1 MGFSCENIFF
11 SPSLPQENF
20 RSQTDLPRRAIDG
33 AAFGECFTAR
43 QIFPRGWARLA
54 PPRAP
59 FYPRGMLTFVDVE
72 EARER
77 IREQIYI
84 SPFPRSETISAMT
97 GNSVF
102 FKLENLQLT
111 GSFKER
117 GALNRLLTL
126 TPEEARRGVIAASAG
141 NHGMA
146 VAYHSRRL
154 NIAATVV
161 MPVTAPLIKVT
172 RVRQYGAQS
181 VLSGNDYDGALAEAL
196 RLSNERKLTFISAF
210 NDPWIVAG
218 QGSIGIELY
227 EQNPDLDAVIVPVG
241 GGGLIA
247 GIALAL
253 KTLLPKV
260 RIIGVQAEAV
270 PSMKRA
276 LESGAPLQLP
286 AAMTIADGIAVRAVG
301 ATPLELVQ
309 RYVDEIVT
317 VNEREIANA
326 VLLLLEIEKTV
337 AEGAAAV
344 PLAALINKKLSLTNK
359 NIGLI
364 VSGGNIDMNLISR
377 IIETGLIQDG
387 RLGRFSVVIS
397 DRPGSLARLAQR
409 VAELG
414 ANILQITHSRG
425 FGEMAIGETEVELIL
440 ETAGKEHIQRIYET
454 LLADQ
459 FKIKNDP

>member
-1 MGFSCENIFF
+1 MI
-11 SPSLPQENF
+11 
-20 RSQTDLPRRAIDG
+20 
-33 AAFGECFTAR
+33 
-43 QIFPRGWARLA
+43 
-54 PPRAP
+54 
-59 FYPRGMLTFVDVE
+59 TFVDIE

-77 IREQIYI
+77 IKDQIYL
-84 SPFPRSETISAMT
+84 SPFPHSETISRMT
-97 GNSVF
+97 GNKVF

-126 TPEEARRGVIAASAG
+126 TPQEAQRGVIAASAG

-154 NIAATVV
+154 NIASTIV
-161 MPVTAPLIKVT
+161 MPVSAPLIKVT
-172 RVRQYGAQS
+172 RVRQYGATS
-181 VLSGNDYDGALAEAL
+181 VLSGHDYDSALAEAL
-196 RLSNERKLTFISAF
+196 RLSEERKLTFISAF

-218 QGSIGIELY
+218 QGTIGLELY
-227 EQNPDLDAVIVPVG
+227 EQNPDLDAVVVPVG

-247 GIALAL
+247 GVALAL
-253 KTLLPKV
+253 KTLMPKI

-270 PSMKRA
+270 PSMKAA
-276 LESGAPLQLP
+276 LANGAPAQIPP
-286 AAMTIADGIAVRAVG
+286 ATTIADGIAVRAVG
-301 ATPLELVQ
+301 ATPFELVKS
-309 RYVDEIVT
+309 YVDEVVT
-317 VNEREIANA
+317 VSEREIANA

-344 PLAALINKKLSLTNK
+344 PLAALINKKISLANK
-359 NIGLI
+359 NVGLI

-387 RLGRFSVVIS
+387 RLGRFSIVIS

-409 VAELG
+409 VADLG
-414 ANILQITHSRG
+414 ANILQISHSRG

-440 ETAGKEHIQRIYET
+440 ETAGADHIERIDAA
-454 LLADQ
+454 LSADK
-459 FKIKNDP
+459 FKIKNER

>member
-1 MGFSCENIFF
+1 
-11 SPSLPQENF
+11 
-20 RSQTDLPRRAIDG
+20 
-33 AAFGECFTAR
+33 
-43 QIFPRGWARLA
+43 
-54 PPRAP
+54 
-59 FYPRGMLTFVDVE
+59 MLSFVDIE

-77 IREQIYI
+77 IKDQIYL
-84 SPFPRSETISAMT
+84 SPFPHSETISRMT
-97 GNSVF
+97 GNKVF

-126 TPEEARRGVIAASAG
+126 TPEEAQRGVIAASAG

-154 NIAATVV
+154 NIASTIV
-161 MPVTAPLIKVT
+161 MPVSAPLIKVT
-172 RVRQYGAQS
+172 RVRQYGATS
-181 VLSGNDYDGALAEAL
+181 VLSGHDYDSALAEAL
-196 RLSNERKLTFISAF
+196 RLSEERKLTFISAF

-218 QGSIGIELY
+218 QGTIGLELY
-227 EQNPDLDAVIVPVG
+227 EQNPDLDAVVVPVG

-247 GIALAL
+247 GVALAL
-253 KTLLPKV
+253 KTLIPKI

-270 PSMKRA
+270 PSMKAA
-276 LESGAPLQLP
+276 LANGAPAQIPP
-286 AAMTIADGIAVRAVG
+286 ATTIADGIAVRAVG
-301 ATPLELVQ
+301 ATPFELVKS
-309 RYVDEIVT
+309 YVDEIVT
-317 VNEREIANA
+317 VSEREIANA

-344 PLAALINKKLSLTNK
+344 PLAALINKKLSLANK

-387 RLGRFSVVIS
+387 RLGRFSIVIS

-409 VAELG
+409 VADLG
-414 ANILQITHSRG
+414 ANILQISHSRG

-440 ETAGKEHIQRIYET
+440 ETAGADHIERIYAA
-454 LLADQ
+454 LSADK
-459 FKIKNDP
+459 FKIKNER